1 MNWSIVFFF
10 LFLFSLIVV
19 VVGTKNP
26 RVIFPNREV
35 SRIRFFLGS
44 LLASFLLL
52 SFSIAVS
59 PSPEKSVTSPSP
71 TSSSISSTPTL
82 FQPTETATPEVQS
95 AQTERIVSP
104 TETIA
109 PTFTPTPTI
118 KISTPM
124 PKPPTPTRVPP
135 TPTPFTYYS
144 PPTQSPSS
152 GNTGGSWVC
161 NCSKT
166 CPNMSSCAEAQ
177 YQLNVCGCTAR
188 DADHDGIACDTDC
201 Q

>member
-10 LFLFSLIVV
+10 LFLFSLVV
-19 VVGTKNP
+19 LVIGTKDP
-26 RVIFPNREV
+26 KIIFPNKDI
-35 SRIRFFLGS
+35 SRVRFFLGS
-44 LLASFLLL
+44 LLVSFLLL
-52 SFSIAVS
+52 SFSIAIS
-59 PSPEKSVTSPSP
+59 PSSEKSTSLPSP
-71 TSSSISSTPTL
+71 TPELVSSTPTS
-82 FQPTETATPEVQS
+82 FQPTETPAPEVQS
-95 AQTERIVSP
+95 AQTESTPGPSNTPSP
-104 TETIA
+104 TLTL
-109 PTFTPTPTI
+109 TPTL
-118 KISTPM
+118 KISTPT

-135 TPTPFTYYS
+135 TPTPVTYYS

-152 GNTGGSWVC
+152 GGTGGSWAC

-188 DADHDGIACDTDC
+188 DADHDGIACDSDC